1 MRQVTNI
8 KSAQEAEL
16 NSIETAQK
24 QQFLE
29 FSQAWD
35 NYMADYETTAYLSL
49 EKLKEKHVLE
59 FQQFSERVRKETRMK
74 LKFSRELLEL
84 RKKQNV
90 LAKQK
95 KYAEAEKIKSQSD
108 SLEEWERQKMETE
121 FNDIIE
127 RKETRLKHA
136 QQLALAALLK
146 RIQRDRNEQLRH
158 RQIDSQRLIQR
169 NKNLRNDLLQKQ
181 RAEAA
186 KTIESIRTTL
196 GMSAR

>member
-1 MRQVTNI
+1 M
-8 KSAQEAEL
+8 
-16 NSIETAQK
+16 
-24 QQFLE
+24 
-29 FSQAWD
+29 
-35 NYMADYETTAYLSL
+35 
-49 EKLKEKHVLE
+49 
-59 FQQFSERVRKETRMK
+59 
-74 LKFSRELLEL
+74 
-84 RKKQNV
+84 KKQ
-90 LAKQK
+90 ADQ
-95 KYAEAEKIKSQSD
+95 
-108 SLEEWERQKMETE
+108 LENWERQKLEKE
-121 FNDIIE
+121 INEVIE
-127 RKETRLKHA
+127 RKEAKFKHQ

>member
-1 MRQVTNI
+1 
-8 KSAQEAEL
+8 
-16 NSIETAQK
+16 
-24 QQFLE
+24 
-29 FSQAWD
+29 
-35 NYMADYETTAYLSL
+35 
-49 EKLKEKHVLE
+49 
-59 FQQFSERVRKETRMK
+59 
-74 LKFSRELLEL
+74 
-84 RKKQNV
+84 
-90 LAKQK
+90 
-95 KYAEAEKIKSQSD
+95 
-108 SLEEWERQKMETE
+108 METE

-186 KTIESIRTTL
+186 KTIESIRITL